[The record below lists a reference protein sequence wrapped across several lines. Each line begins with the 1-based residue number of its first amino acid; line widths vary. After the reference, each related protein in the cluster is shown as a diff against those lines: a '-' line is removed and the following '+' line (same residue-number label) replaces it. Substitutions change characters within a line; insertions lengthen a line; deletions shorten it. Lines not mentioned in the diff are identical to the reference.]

1 MEDCWS
7 YLPNY
12 SKDTEFLPL
21 CCNKSQKNWVATVR
35 ANDSDGLFYL
45 TGLSVSLCLC
55 PKIER
60 PLSELWDL
68 CVSNGS
74 HVTEQLILHFNLW
87 PVRVTSSVLT
97 SSPPQMFSYHCLFE
111 AVKGQY
117 PHMSVW
123 SSWVFLTDT
132 PQEVIFSSEFISEM
146 IDQQAPVFLFYNL
159 QVHC

>member
-87 PVRVTSSVLT
+87 PVRGTSSVLT
-97 SSPPQMFSYHCLFE
+97 SSPPQMFSKQL
-111 AVKGQY
+111 
-117 PHMSVW
+117 PVW
-123 SSWVFLTDT
+123 SCEGSVSPHERLIQLGFPYWHPTGSHLLLWVHLRDDRSTSACFSFL
-132 PQEVIFSSEFISEM
+132 
-146 IDQQAPVFLFYNL
+146 
-159 QVHC
+159 